1 MLILANTD
9 KKFLR
14 NFFLNNE
21 IIKIGNIG
29 VAKEVLRSEDDTIN
43 LSDYVDDFK
52 TNILYKSLE
61 MHSYYLN
68 KKLKKKVEVTYK
80 TDIW

>member
-1 MLILANTD
+1 MIHLQ

-52 TNILYKSLE
+52 TNILYKSPE

>member
-1 MLILANTD
+1 LLILANTD
-9 KKFLR
+9 KNFLR

-29 VAKEVLRSEDDTIN
+29 VAKEVVRSEDDTIN

-68 KKLKKKVEVTYK
+68 KKLKKKVDVTYK